1 MKETIH
7 RSLKLRRSRTEVEE
21 DSSSS
26 CSVNYSVRSLG
37 FSNLYSYVLTRKRN
51 AINVSIHD
59 PFPFYTFGCNMYYIS
74 NITTH

>member
-51 AINVSIHD
+51 AINVESTRFKNQARMNSRNPH
-59 PFPFYTFGCNMYYIS
+59 
-74 NITTH
+74 NI